1 MFSLSRESEQ
11 DLTHGL
17 LDMVGKY
24 LEAREKVKPRT
35 LGLMTAEQLK
45 DELGI
50 KNKTLKRWEDNG
62 LRRYQPP
69 IEDTRKIFYRV
80 SDILIF
86 LGWRMGGKHLKH
98 PALNGLR
105 IGRESNVK
113 DRRPTFEHIKEQQ
126 RLKKLKK
133 KRRNK

>member
-1 MFSLSRESEQ
+1 MRLELTAQSEA
-11 DLTHGL
+11 DLKTGIL
-17 LDMVGKY
+17 ELIENY

-35 LGLMTAEQLK
+35 LGLITAQQVK

-50 KNKTLKRWEDNG
+50 KDKTLKRWEANG

-86 LGWRMGGKHLKH
+86 LGVENGK
-98 PALNGLR
+98 
-105 IGRESNVK
+105 V
-113 DRRPTFEHIKEQQ
+113 
-126 RLKKLKK
+126 
-133 KRRNK
+133 

>member
-17 LDMVGKY
+17 LDIVRKY
-24 LEAREKVKPRT
+24 LEGREKVKPRI

-45 DELGI
+45 DELDI
-50 KNKTLKRWEDNG
+50 EYKTLQRWEKNG

-86 LGWRMGGKHLKH
+86 LGVEDGK
-98 PALNGLR
+98 
-105 IGRESNVK
+105 
-113 DRRPTFEHIKEQQ
+113 
-126 RLKKLKK
+126 
-133 KRRNK
+133 

>member
-1 MFSLSRESEQ
+1 MKIELTPQSEA
-11 DLTHGL
+11 DLKTGIL
-17 LDMVGKY
+17 ELIENY

-35 LGLMTAEQLK
+35 LGLITAEQLK

-80 SDILIF
+80 SDVLKF
-86 LGWRMGGKHLKH
+86 LGVENGK
-98 PALNGLR
+98 
-105 IGRESNVK
+105 I
-113 DRRPTFEHIKEQQ
+113 
-126 RLKKLKK
+126 
-133 KRRNK
+133 

>member
-11 DLTHGL
+11 DLTNGL

-24 LEAREKVKPRT
+24 LEAREMIKPRVT
-35 LGLMTAEQLK
+35 GLITAQQVK

-50 KNKTLKRWEDNG
+50 KDKTLKRWEDNG

-69 IEDTRKIFYRV
+69 LEDTRKIFYRV

-86 LGWRMGGKHLKH
+86 LGVENGK
-98 PALNGLR
+98 
-105 IGRESNVK
+105 V
-113 DRRPTFEHIKEQQ
+113 
-126 RLKKLKK
+126 
-133 KRRNK
+133 

>member
-24 LEAREKVKPRT
+24 LDAREKVKPRL
-35 LGLMTAEQLK
+35 LGLITAQQIK
-45 DELGI
+45 DELDVEY
-50 KNKTLKRWEDNG
+50 KTLKRWEDNG

-69 IEDTRKIFYRV
+69 LEDTRKIFYRV

-86 LGWRMGGKHLKH
+86 LGVDNGK
-98 PALNGLR
+98 N
-105 IGRESNVK
+105 
-113 DRRPTFEHIKEQQ
+113 
-126 RLKKLKK
+126 
-133 KRRNK
+133 

>member
-1 MFSLSRESEQ
+1 MKIELTPQSEA
-11 DLTHGL
+11 DLKTGIL
-17 LDMVGKY
+17 ELIENY
-24 LEAREKVKPRT
+24 LEAREKVKPKL

-69 IEDTRKIFYRV
+69 LEDTRKIFYRV

-86 LGWRMGGKHLKH
+86 LGVESGK
-98 PALNGLR
+98 N
-105 IGRESNVK
+105 
-113 DRRPTFEHIKEQQ
+113 
-126 RLKKLKK
+126 
-133 KRRNK
+133 